1 MQVERITEHSIITP
15 QGEEIVLFLLQPTN
29 VSVLSRES
37 LRARVN
43 ALMHVLKGFVE
54 VELLCLNSR
63 ESFEHNKQYLTG
75 RMEQEESAPI
85 RTLLEQDLRHLDEI
99 QSRTA
104 TAREFMLIIRPRNIG
119 EREMYPYLSRLEKMI
134 REQGFTVRRAGYEDI
149 KRILA
154 VYFSQDVI
162 SEGYDDFDGQ
172 KWLLKNGQSDYKAAS
187 VMEEAEV
194 LQTFLDL
201 IAPAA
206 IRFEVDRY
214 MVGNTFRC
222 VWAVRG
228 YPTSTE
234 EQALLQRLGER
245 AGVTLHIYTRLV
257 SPAEERK
264 ILQAADK
271 ANRFKGSSTDIREM
285 VEAQSNL
292 EDVSSMIR
300 TAHRN
305 REPFFHTAVYIELI
319 ARTEQE
325 FSELRDSVEAEL
337 GRGKISVDRL
347 HLCQQD
353 GFLSVMPSGH
363 NAFGE
368 EFERMLPASS
378 VANLFPFAYTGK
390 TDPNGFYVG
399 YDKYGSSIIVDL
411 ERRAADKSNANT
423 LILGNSGKGKSYFL
437 KLLLCNI
444 LESGK
449 KVICLD
455 PENEYE
461 EITRRLGGAYLDLT
475 SGRNLINVLEPR
487 MWSHWDDQAEGD
499 VPAAFRGGTL
509 LSQHISFLRD
519 FFRSYKPFDDGQI
532 DTIEIMLGRLY
543 SKWGLKD
550 NTDFSLLGPTD
561 YPTLSD
567 LYDLMDAEYQRIKAE
582 GTKEELYTP
591 ELLRSALLGLHS
603 LCKGADSKFFN
614 GHTSVDASC
623 FVTFGVKDLMESG
636 KNIKDAMLFNVLSYI
651 SHALISGG
659 NTAGVFEELHVFLS
673 NPVAVSYIRNAM
685 KRVRKRGSMIVLS
698 SQNIE
703 DFLLPGVAE
712 MTKPLFSIPTH
723 HFLFHPGTID
733 KRAYMDALQLEETE
747 YKLILDCQTGCCL
760 YKCGA
765 ERYNLVVKTPEHKL
779 ALYGAG
785 GGVPPLS
792 RPTRPSA
799 LHLSRHP
806 SGCLETKAVL

>member
-1 MQVERITEHSIITP
+1 MNIKVISEHSIISAR
-15 QGEEIVLFLLQPTN
+15 GDEIVLFLIQPTN
-29 VSVLSRES
+29 VSVLSRDG
-37 LRARVN
+37 LKARIN
-43 ALMHVLKGFVE
+43 ALMHVLKGFAE

-63 ESFEHNKQYLTG
+63 ESFENNKRYLTE
-75 RMEQEESAPI
+75 RMTEEDSVPI

-104 TAREFMLIIRPRNIG
+104 TAREFMLLIRPHGIG
-119 EREMYPYLSRLEKMI
+119 EREIYPYLNRLERMI
-134 REQGFTVRRAGYEDI
+134 REQQFAVRRAGYEDL

-154 VYFSQDVI
+154 VYFAGDVI

-172 KWLLKNGQSDYKAAS
+172 KWLFKNGQSDYKAAS
-187 VMEEAEV
+187 VMEEEKV

-201 IAPAA
+201 IAPSAVK
-206 IRFEVDRY
+206 FEVDKY
-214 MVGNTFRC
+214 VLGSTYRC

-257 SPAEERK
+257 APSEERK

-271 ANRFKGSSTDIREM
+271 ANRFKGSGTDIQQI

-300 TAHRN
+300 SAHRN
-305 REPFFHTAVYIELI
+305 REPFFHTAVYLELI
-319 ARTEQE
+319 ARDEQS
-325 FSELRDSVEAEL
+325 FVELRDSVETEL
-337 GRGKISVDRL
+337 GRAKISVDKL
-347 HLCQQD
+347 FLCQQE
-353 GFLSVMPSGH
+353 GFLSVMPSGY

-390 TDPNGFYVG
+390 TDPHGFYIG

-411 ERRAADKSNANT
+411 DRRAEDKSTANT
-423 LILGNSGKGKSYFL
+423 LILGSSGKGKSYLL

-449 KVICLD
+449 KLICMD
-455 PENEYE
+455 VEGEYE
-461 EITRRLGGAYLDLT
+461 EITRRLGGSYLDVT
-475 SGRNLINVLEPR
+475 SGEYLINPLEPR
-487 MWSHWDDQAEGD
+487 MWSSGEEMADSDA
-499 VPAAFRGGTL
+499 PSAFRETTL

-519 FFRSYKPFDDGQI
+519 FFRSYKPFTEAEI
-532 DTIEIMLGRLY
+532 DTVEIMLGRLY
-543 SKWGLKD
+543 GKWHIS
-550 NTDFSLLGPTD
+550 NETDFSGLTAED

-567 LYDLMDAEYQRIKAE
+567 LYDLMSAEYQELQTEEKQ
-582 GTKEELYTP
+582 EELYTA
-591 ELLRSALLGLHS
+591 ELLRSALLSLHS
-603 LCKGADSKFFN
+603 MCKGADSKFFN
-614 GHTSVDASC
+614 GHTNIDSKR
-623 FVTFGVKDLMESG
+623 FITFGVRNLMESG
-636 KNIKDAMLFNVLSYI
+636 ENIRNAMLFNILSYI
-651 SHALISGG
+651 SHALIFGG
-659 NTAGVFEELHVFLS
+659 DTAAIFEELHVFLS
-673 NPVAVSYIRNAM
+673 NPMAVSYIRNAM
-685 KRVRKRGSMIVLS
+685 KRVRKRNSMIVLA

-733 KRAYMDALQLEETE
+733 KKDYMETLQLEETE
-747 YKLILDCQTGCCL
+747 YQLILSCQTGCCL
-760 YKCGA
+760 YKCGS
-765 ERYNLVVKTPEHKL
+765 ERYNLVVRTPEHKL
-779 ALYGAG
+779 ALYGTG
-785 GGVPPLS
+785 GG
-792 RPTRPSA
+792 R
-799 LHLSRHP
+799 
-806 SGCLETKAVL
+806 

>member
-1 MQVERITEHSIITP
+1 MNIKAISEHSIVSAR
-15 QGEEIVLFLLQPTN
+15 GDEIVLFLIQPTN
-29 VSVLSRES
+29 VSVLSREG
-37 LRARVN
+37 LKARIN
-43 ALMHVLKGFVE
+43 ALMHVLKGFAE

-63 ESFEHNKQYLTG
+63 ESFENNKRFLTE
-75 RMEQEESAPI
+75 RMAEEESMPI

-104 TAREFMLIIRPRNIG
+104 TAREFMLLIRPHGIG
-119 EREMYPYLSRLEKMI
+119 EREMYPYLNRLERMI
-134 REQGFTVRRAGYEDI
+134 REQQFAVRRAGYEDL

-154 VYFSQDVI
+154 VYFAGDVI

-172 KWLLKNGQSDYKAAS
+172 KWLFKNGQSDYKAAS
-187 VMEEAEV
+187 VMEEEKV

-201 IAPAA
+201 IAPSAVK
-206 IRFEVDRY
+206 FETDRY
-214 MVGNTFRC
+214 VLGNTYRC

-257 SPAEERK
+257 APSEERK

-271 ANRFKGSSTDIREM
+271 ANRFKGSSTDIQQI

-300 TAHRN
+300 SAHRN
-305 REPFFHTAVYIELI
+305 REPFFHTAVYLELI
-319 ARTEQE
+319 ARDEQS
-325 FSELRDSVEAEL
+325 FVELRDSVETEL
-337 GRGKISVDRL
+337 GRAKIPVDKL
-347 HLCQQD
+347 FLCQQE
-353 GFLSVMPSGH
+353 GFLSAMPSGY

-390 TDPNGFYVG
+390 TDPHGFYIG

-411 ERRAADKSNANT
+411 DRRAEDKSTANT
-423 LILGNSGKGKSYFL
+423 LILGSSGKGKSYLL

-449 KVICLD
+449 KLICMD
-455 PENEYE
+455 VEGEYE
-461 EITRRLGGAYLDLT
+461 EITRRLGGSYLDVT
-475 SGRNLINVLEPR
+475 SGEYLINPLEPR
-487 MWSHWDDQAEGD
+487 MWSSGEEMADSDA
-499 VPAAFRGGTL
+499 PSAFRETTL

-519 FFRSYKPFDDGQI
+519 FFRSYKPFSEAEI
-532 DTIEIMLGRLY
+532 DTVEIMLGRLY
-543 SKWGLKD
+543 SKWHIS
-550 NTDFSLLGPTD
+550 NETDFTVLTSED

-567 LYDLMDAEYQRIKAE
+567 LYDLMSAEYQELQTEK
-582 GTKEELYTP
+582 KQEELYTA
-591 ELLRSALLGLHS
+591 ELLRSALLSLHS
-603 LCKGADSKFFN
+603 MCKGADSKFFD
-614 GHTSVDASC
+614 GHTNIDSKR
-623 FVTFGVKDLMESG
+623 FLTFGVRNLMESG
-636 KNIKDAMLFNVLSYI
+636 ENIRNAMLFNILSYI
-651 SHALISGG
+651 SHALIFGG
-659 NTAGVFEELHVFLS
+659 ETAAIFEELHVFLS
-673 NPVAVSYIRNAM
+673 NPMAVSYIRNAM
-685 KRVRKRGSMIVLS
+685 KRVRKRNSMIVLA

-733 KRAYMDALQLEETE
+733 KKDYMEALQLEETE
-747 YKLILDCQTGCCL
+747 YKLILSCQTGCCL
-760 YKCGA
+760 YKCGS
-765 ERYNLVVKTPEHKL
+765 ERYNLVVRTPEHKL
-779 ALYGAG
+779 ALYGTG
-785 GGVPPLS
+785 GG
-792 RPTRPSA
+792 R
-799 LHLSRHP
+799 
-806 SGCLETKAVL
+806 

>member
-15 QGEEIVLFLLQPTN
+15 RGEEIVLFLIQPTN

-43 ALMHVLKGFVE
+43 ALMNVLKGFVE

-63 ESFEHNKQYLTG
+63 ESFEHNKRYLSG
-75 RMEQEESAPI
+75 RIETEECVPI
-85 RTLLEQDLRHLDEI
+85 RSLLERDLCHLDEI

-119 EREMYPYLSRLEKMI
+119 EREIYPYLSRLEKSV

-172 KWLLKNGQSDYKAAS
+172 KWLLKGNQSDYKAAS
-187 VMEEAEV
+187 VMEEEQV

-206 IRFEVDRY
+206 VRFEVDRY

-234 EQALLQRLGER
+234 EQSLLQRLGER

-271 ANRFKGSSTDIREM
+271 ANRFKGSGTDIREI

-292 EDVSSMIR
+292 EDVSNMVR

-399 YDKYGSSIIVDL
+399 YDKYDSSIIVDL

-423 LILGNSGKGKSYFL
+423 LILGSSGKGKSYLL

-449 KVICLD
+449 RVICLD

-461 EITRRLGGAYLDLT
+461 EITSRLGGAYLDLT

-487 MWSHWDDQAEGD
+487 MWSSGEEVAEGD
-499 VPAAFRGGTL
+499 APAAFRGSTL

-543 SKWGLKD
+543 QKWCIRD
-550 NTDFSLLGPTD
+550 DTDLSSLGPRD
-561 YPTLSD
+561 FPTLSD
-567 LYDLMDAEYQRIKAE
+567 LYDLMDTEYQRIKTE

-603 LCKGADSKFFN
+603 ICKGADAKFFN
-614 GHTSVDASC
+614 GHTNIDANR

-636 KNIKDAMLFNVLSYI
+636 KNIKDAMLFNILSYI

-685 KRVRKRGSMIVLS
+685 KRVRKRNSMIVLA

-733 KRAYMDALQLEETE
+733 KRAYMDALQLEESSDIQSETAVFAM
-747 YKLILDCQTGCCL
+747 LSAIL
-760 YKCGA
+760 
-765 ERYNLVVKTPEHKL
+765 HKFQ
-779 ALYGAG
+779 AKQIN
-785 GGVPPLS
+785 
-792 RPTRPSA
+792 R
-799 LHLSRHP
+799 
-806 SGCLETKAVL
+806 

>member
-63 ESFEHNKQYLTG
+63 ESFEHNKRYLTG

-85 RTLLEQDLRHLDEI
+85 RTLLDQDLRHLDEI

-104 TAREFMLIIRPRNIG
+104 TTREFMLIIRPRNIG

-134 REQGFTVRRAGYEDI
+134 REQGFTARRAGYEDI

-172 KWLLKNGQSDYKAAS
+172 RWLLKGNQSDYKAAS

-423 LILGNSGKGKSYFL
+423 LILGSSGKGKSYFL
-437 KLLLCNI
+437 KLLL
-444 LESGK
+444 
-449 KVICLD
+449 
-455 PENEYE
+455 
-461 EITRRLGGAYLDLT
+461 
-475 SGRNLINVLEPR
+475 
-487 MWSHWDDQAEGD
+487 
-499 VPAAFRGGTL
+499 
-509 LSQHISFLRD
+509 
-519 FFRSYKPFDDGQI
+519 
-532 DTIEIMLGRLY
+532 
-543 SKWGLKD
+543 
-550 NTDFSLLGPTD
+550 
-561 YPTLSD
+561 
-567 LYDLMDAEYQRIKAE
+567 
-582 GTKEELYTP
+582 
-591 ELLRSALLGLHS
+591 
-603 LCKGADSKFFN
+603 
-614 GHTSVDASC
+614 
-623 FVTFGVKDLMESG
+623 
-636 KNIKDAMLFNVLSYI
+636 
-651 SHALISGG
+651 
-659 NTAGVFEELHVFLS
+659 
-673 NPVAVSYIRNAM
+673 
-685 KRVRKRGSMIVLS
+685 
-698 SQNIE
+698 
-703 DFLLPGVAE
+703 
-712 MTKPLFSIPTH
+712 
-723 HFLFHPGTID
+723 
-733 KRAYMDALQLEETE
+733 
-747 YKLILDCQTGCCL
+747 
-760 YKCGA
+760 
-765 ERYNLVVKTPEHKL
+765 
-779 ALYGAG
+779 
-785 GGVPPLS
+785 
-792 RPTRPSA
+792 
-799 LHLSRHP
+799 
-806 SGCLETKAVL
+806 

>member
-1 MQVERITEHSIITP
+1 MYIYPDDLKAAPTLWLWRLRDLTVGGLMAVFGVVTLTQFRTPLFAAIAALYLFLTVRIEDACILDFVQKAGVYFIGRSRLYRWASPFYMEVTENENHREKKEKSTRSLMQVERITEHSIITP

-63 ESFEHNKQYLTG
+63 ESFEHNKRYLTG

-172 KWLLKNGQSDYKAAS
+172 RWLLKGNQSDYKAAS

-390 TDPNGFYVG
+390 TD
-399 YDKYGSSIIVDL
+399 GS
-411 ERRAADKSNANT
+411 
-423 LILGNSGKGKSYFL
+423 
-437 KLLLCNI
+437 
-444 LESGK
+444 
-449 KVICLD
+449 
-455 PENEYE
+455 
-461 EITRRLGGAYLDLT
+461 
-475 SGRNLINVLEPR
+475 
-487 MWSHWDDQAEGD
+487 
-499 VPAAFRGGTL
+499 
-509 LSQHISFLRD
+509 
-519 FFRSYKPFDDGQI
+519 GQI
-532 DTIEIMLGRLY
+532 
-543 SKWGLKD
+543 
-550 NTDFSLLGPTD
+550 
-561 YPTLSD
+561 
-567 LYDLMDAEYQRIKAE
+567 
-582 GTKEELYTP
+582 
-591 ELLRSALLGLHS
+591 
-603 LCKGADSKFFN
+603 
-614 GHTSVDASC
+614 
-623 FVTFGVKDLMESG
+623 
-636 KNIKDAMLFNVLSYI
+636 
-651 SHALISGG
+651 
-659 NTAGVFEELHVFLS
+659 
-673 NPVAVSYIRNAM
+673 
-685 KRVRKRGSMIVLS
+685 
-698 SQNIE
+698 
-703 DFLLPGVAE
+703 
-712 MTKPLFSIPTH
+712 
-723 HFLFHPGTID
+723 
-733 KRAYMDALQLEETE
+733 
-747 YKLILDCQTGCCL
+747 
-760 YKCGA
+760 
-765 ERYNLVVKTPEHKL
+765 
-779 ALYGAG
+779 
-785 GGVPPLS
+785 
-792 RPTRPSA
+792 
-799 LHLSRHP
+799 
-806 SGCLETKAVL
+806 

>member
-1 MQVERITEHSIITP
+1 MYIYPDDLKAAPTLWLWRLRDLTAGGLMAVFGVVTLTQFRTPLFAAIAALYLFLTVRIEDACILDFIRKAGVYFIGRPRLYRWASPFYMEVTENENHREKKEKSTRSLMQVERITEHSIITP

-37 LRARVN
+37 LRARIN

-63 ESFEHNKQYLTG
+63 ESFEHNKRYLTG

-172 KWLLKNGQSDYKAAS
+172 RWLLKGNQSDYKAAS

-390 TDPNGFYVG
+390 TDPNGFYIG

-423 LILGNSGKGKSYFL
+423 LILGSSGKGKSYFL

-449 KVICLD
+449 REATG
-455 PENEYE
+455 PM
-461 EITRRLGGAYLDLT
+461 T
-475 SGRNLINVLEPR
+475 S
-487 MWSHWDDQAEGD
+487 
-499 VPAAFRGGTL
+499 
-509 LSQHISFLRD
+509 
-519 FFRSYKPFDDGQI
+519 
-532 DTIEIMLGRLY
+532 
-543 SKWGLKD
+543 SK
-550 NTDFSLLGPTD
+550 S
-561 YPTLSD
+561 
-567 LYDLMDAEYQRIKAE
+567 
-582 GTKEELYTP
+582 
-591 ELLRSALLGLHS
+591 
-603 LCKGADSKFFN
+603 
-614 GHTSVDASC
+614 
-623 FVTFGVKDLMESG
+623 
-636 KNIKDAMLFNVLSYI
+636 
-651 SHALISGG
+651 
-659 NTAGVFEELHVFLS
+659 
-673 NPVAVSYIRNAM
+673 
-685 KRVRKRGSMIVLS
+685 
-698 SQNIE
+698 
-703 DFLLPGVAE
+703 
-712 MTKPLFSIPTH
+712 
-723 HFLFHPGTID
+723 
-733 KRAYMDALQLEETE
+733 
-747 YKLILDCQTGCCL
+747 
-760 YKCGA
+760 
-765 ERYNLVVKTPEHKL
+765 
-779 ALYGAG
+779 
-785 GGVPPLS
+785 
-792 RPTRPSA
+792 
-799 LHLSRHP
+799 
-806 SGCLETKAVL
+806 

>member
-1 MQVERITEHSIITP
+1 MQVERITEHSVITP

-37 LRARVN
+37 LRARIN

-63 ESFEHNKQYLTG
+63 ESFEHNKRYLTG
-75 RMEQEESAPI
+75 RMEQEESVPI
-85 RTLLEQDLRHLDEI
+85 RTLLDQDLRHLDEI

-172 KWLLKNGQSDYKAAS
+172 RWLLKGNQSDYKAAS

-245 AGVTLHIYTRLV
+245 AGVTLHIYTRL
-257 SPAEERK
+257 
-264 ILQAADK
+264 
-271 ANRFKGSSTDIREM
+271 
-285 VEAQSNL
+285 
-292 EDVSSMIR
+292 
-300 TAHRN
+300 
-305 REPFFHTAVYIELI
+305 
-319 ARTEQE
+319 
-325 FSELRDSVEAEL
+325 
-337 GRGKISVDRL
+337 

-363 NAFGE
+363 NVFGV

-423 LILGNSGKGKSYFL
+423 LILGSSGKGKSYFL

-449 KVICLD
+449 REATG
-455 PENEYE
+455 PM
-461 EITRRLGGAYLDLT
+461 T
-475 SGRNLINVLEPR
+475 S
-487 MWSHWDDQAEGD
+487 
-499 VPAAFRGGTL
+499 
-509 LSQHISFLRD
+509 
-519 FFRSYKPFDDGQI
+519 
-532 DTIEIMLGRLY
+532 
-543 SKWGLKD
+543 SK
-550 NTDFSLLGPTD
+550 S
-561 YPTLSD
+561 
-567 LYDLMDAEYQRIKAE
+567 
-582 GTKEELYTP
+582 
-591 ELLRSALLGLHS
+591 
-603 LCKGADSKFFN
+603 
-614 GHTSVDASC
+614 
-623 FVTFGVKDLMESG
+623 
-636 KNIKDAMLFNVLSYI
+636 
-651 SHALISGG
+651 
-659 NTAGVFEELHVFLS
+659 
-673 NPVAVSYIRNAM
+673 
-685 KRVRKRGSMIVLS
+685 
-698 SQNIE
+698 
-703 DFLLPGVAE
+703 
-712 MTKPLFSIPTH
+712 
-723 HFLFHPGTID
+723 
-733 KRAYMDALQLEETE
+733 
-747 YKLILDCQTGCCL
+747 
-760 YKCGA
+760 
-765 ERYNLVVKTPEHKL
+765 
-779 ALYGAG
+779 
-785 GGVPPLS
+785 
-792 RPTRPSA
+792 
-799 LHLSRHP
+799 
-806 SGCLETKAVL
+806 

>member
-1 MQVERITEHSIITP
+1 MNIKAISEHSIISAR
-15 QGEEIVLFLLQPTN
+15 GDEIVLFLIQPTN
-29 VSVLSRES
+29 VSVLSREG
-37 LRARVN
+37 LKARIN
-43 ALMHVLKGFVE
+43 ALMYVLKGFAE

-63 ESFEHNKQYLTG
+63 ESFENNKRYLTE
-75 RMEQEESAPI
+75 RMTEEESVPI
-85 RTLLEQDLRHLDEI
+85 LTLLEQDLRHLDEI

-104 TAREFMLIIRPRNIG
+104 TAREFMLLIRPHGIG
-119 EREMYPYLSRLEKMI
+119 EREIYPYLNRLERMI
-134 REQGFTVRRAGYEDI
+134 REQQFSVRRAGYEDL

-154 VYFSQDVI
+154 VYFAGDVI

-172 KWLLKNGQSDYKAAS
+172 KWLFKNGQSDYKAAS
-187 VMEEAEV
+187 VMEEEKV

-201 IAPAA
+201 IAPSAVK
-206 IRFEVDRY
+206 FEVDKY
-214 MVGNTFRC
+214 VLGSTYRC

-257 SPAEERK
+257 APSEERK

-271 ANRFKGSSTDIREM
+271 ANRFKGSSTDIQQI

-300 TAHRN
+300 SAHRN
-305 REPFFHTAVYIELI
+305 REPFFHTAVYLELI
-319 ARTEQE
+319 ARDEQS
-325 FSELRDSVEAEL
+325 FVELRDSVETEL
-337 GRGKISVDRL
+337 GRAKISVDKL
-347 HLCQQD
+347 FLCQQE
-353 GFLSVMPSGH
+353 GFLSVMPSGY

-390 TDPNGFYVG
+390 TDSHGFYIG

-411 ERRAADKSNANT
+411 DRRAEDKSTANT
-423 LILGNSGKGKSYFL
+423 LILGSSGKGKSHLL

-449 KVICLD
+449 KLICMD
-455 PENEYE
+455 VEGEYE
-461 EITRRLGGAYLDLT
+461 EITRRLGGSYLDVT
-475 SGRNLINVLEPR
+475 SGEYLINPLEPR
-487 MWSHWDDQAEGD
+487 MWSSGEETLDGD
-499 VPAAFRGGTL
+499 APSAFQETTL

-519 FFRSYKPFDDGQI
+519 FFRSYKPFSEAEI
-532 DTIEIMLGRLY
+532 DTVEIMLGRLY
-543 SKWGLKD
+543 GKWHIS
-550 NTDFSLLGPTD
+550 NSTDFSVLTSED

-567 LYDLMDAEYQRIKAE
+567 LYDLMSAEYQELQAE
-582 GTKEELYTP
+582 KKQEELYTA
-591 ELLRSALLGLHS
+591 ELLRSALLSLHS
-603 LCKGADSKFFN
+603 MCKGADSKFFN
-614 GHTSVDASC
+614 GHTNISSKR
-623 FVTFGVKDLMESG
+623 FLTFGVRNLMESG
-636 KNIKDAMLFNVLSYI
+636 ENIRNAMLFNILSYI
-651 SHALISGG
+651 SHALIFGG
-659 NTAGVFEELHVFLS
+659 ETAAIFEELHVFLS
-673 NPVAVSYIRNAM
+673 NPMAVAYIRNAM
-685 KRVRKRGSMIVLS
+685 KRVRKRNSMIVLA

-733 KRAYMDALQLEETE
+733 KKDYMEALQLEETE
-747 YKLILDCQTGCCL
+747 YRLILSCQTGCCL
-760 YKCGA
+760 YKCGS

-779 ALYGAG
+779 ALYGTG
-785 GGVPPLS
+785 GG
-792 RPTRPSA
+792 R
-799 LHLSRHP
+799 
-806 SGCLETKAVL
+806 